1 MVPESSAVKWDKPL
15 LGVLSRGSSHLLLF
29 TICLFTWDFCSV
41 VWDLSLQHLDLP
53 FAAQAEL
60 FHVGFVAP
68 RHVGS

>member
-29 TICLFTWDFCSV
+29 NICLFTWDFCSV
-41 VWDLSLQHLDLP
+41 VWDLP
-53 FAAQAEL
+53 FAAQAQL
-60 FHVGFVAP
+60 FHVGFIAP